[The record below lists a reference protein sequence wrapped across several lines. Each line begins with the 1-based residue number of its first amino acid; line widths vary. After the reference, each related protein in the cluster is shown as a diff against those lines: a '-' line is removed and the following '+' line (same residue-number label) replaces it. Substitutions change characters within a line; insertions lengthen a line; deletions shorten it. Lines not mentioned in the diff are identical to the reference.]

1 MAPRPSTNSS
11 NRVRGSTRSSSSQR
25 ETGSGVD
32 MLRKTRIKSSRAS
45 AHIMSQNHHHVASA
59 GNQMTGMQI
68 ELTRPT
74 PITTTVAT
82 ANGNNSTKKKQKK
95 RRPSA
100 GSKYRNQ
107 ILAEVGLDDDEYSGD
122 DDSDDDDDDSIQQHQ
137 QQQRDHK
144 KKKPGR
150 RRKVRLSQTLVTSSQ
165 SRNHDEEQ
173 GLNNT
178 EDDDDDVSELLIE
191 EDDEFNLEYESSDTS
206 IDEEE
211 SSVSYW
217 KTSLKRIMYKL
228 VYVLLATILTIYI
241 FYGDDILSSNSPNG
255 ANDGGHD
262 NNNDEGNKHNI
273 PQDYIEGYKDARI
286 PDDDIAQFGGG
297 LIGPE
302 VFGKKSDGGTDDD
315 DSVGDQLFDNGNS
328 EQQQDAT
335 LGTHEHTGIAQV
347 DLLWEQ
353 LNGYAELVTPYNPQ
367 YDLPVFWHV
376 PKSGG
381 TTLQDLLMHCV
392 GMVGANEIG
401 GTYAKDTPPLEV
413 IHLENGN
420 RYVNVDMASP
430 NGIVHAKEMG
440 FGSSG
445 LANVVMTSWLTQTS
459 SVFENTEYKGRC
471 FTLLRHPIR
480 RAVSMFYYLKD
491 ATWEHTYSEVYKNMT
506 LEEYTT
512 SEYAEDNWMT
522 RFLTNTM
529 AGGIY
534 EEHLE
539 LAKEVL
545 ASKCLVGL
553 MEEFT
558 PSLKR
563 FSSYFG
569 YMDTEFGGSVAVKDR
584 GACVTRVINH
594 PDNTHAHPNVEEGS
608 DVWNML
614 LAKNELDMAL
624 YEHAVHLFHDVQ
636 TQLVSG

>member
-1 MAPRPSTNSS
+1 
-11 NRVRGSTRSSSSQR
+11 
-25 ETGSGVD
+25 
-32 MLRKTRIKSSRAS
+32 
-45 AHIMSQNHHHVASA
+45 
-59 GNQMTGMQI
+59 MTGMQI
-68 ELTRPT
+68 ELPRPT
-74 PITTTVAT
+74 PITTTP
-82 ANGNNSTKKKQKK
+82 ANGNNSNSTKKKKK

-107 ILAEVGLDDDEYSGD
+107 ILAEVGLDDDEHSGD
-122 DDSDDDDDDSIQQHQ
+122 DDSDYDDNYDDDNIQQQHQ
-137 QQQRDHK
+137 QQEQNSRR

-150 RRKVRLSQTLVTSSQ
+150 RRKVRLSQTLITSQ
-165 SRNHDEEQ
+165 PRNHDEEQ
-173 GLNNT
+173 GLQD
-178 EDDDDDVSELLIE
+178 EEDDVSELLIE
-191 EDDEFNLEYESSDTS
+191 EEDDEFNPEYESFNTS
-206 IDEEE
+206 IDNEE
-211 SSVSYW
+211 STTSYW
-217 KTSLKRIMYKL
+217 KTSFKRIMYKL
-228 VYVLLATILTIYI
+228 VYILLATILTIYI
-241 FYGDDILSSNSPNG
+241 FYGDDILSSNTPND
-255 ANDGGHD
+255 ANDGYDVND
-262 NNNDEGNKHNI
+262 NNKNDI

-302 VFGKKSDGGTDDD
+302 VFGRGSGGGDNTGLEEGTDD
-315 DSVGDQLFDNGNS
+315 QFDNEDS
-328 EQQQDAT
+328 EQQQQQQKDAT
-335 LGTHEHTGIAQV
+335 LGTHEHTGIAQI
-347 DLLWEQ
+347 DLLWDQ

-401 GTYAKDTPPLEV
+401 GTYANDTPPLEV
-413 IHLENGN
+413 IQLENGN

-430 NGIVHAKEMG
+430 NGIAHAKEMG

-459 SVFENTEYKGRC
+459 SVFENTDYKGRC

-506 LEEYTT
+506 LEEYTI

-545 ASKCLVGL
+545 ESKCVVGL

-584 GACVTRVINH
+584 GACVSRVINH
-594 PDNTHAHPNVEEGS
+594 PDNTHAHPHVEEGS

-614 LAKNELDMAL
+614 MVKNELDMAL

-636 TQLVSG
+636 IQLVSG